1 MKFNKEFCKKFEIT
15 YPIFQAGMGKTMGT
29 PTTPELVYEVSNAG
43 GVGFLGASGLT
54 LEEIE
59 TSVKKIRENTEKP
72 FGVGTLLP
80 RDVAA
85 DSETR
90 EEVREVIKNEYPEHL
105 NFIKN
110 LCDEYEINFIKLP
123 AKETVSRRAAEEQID
138 LIVDLEV
145 PFISMGLGDISHL
158 VSKVKNTN
166 TKTLGLVGNV
176 RTAKIHNDAG
186 VDIIVAQGYEAGG
199 HTGNIAN
206 FALLP
211 QVADAVEVP
220 VLGAGGIADG
230 RGVAAAVSL
239 GCVGVWVGTAFLFAT
254 ETDIYP
260 EHQKQLVDGS
270 TEDFVISRTY
280 TGKPS
285 RIYRTEILDKWKNA
299 DLPTLPMPL
308 QFVLFDDFVWSA
320 ETSKKYELMNNPAGQ
335 ISGMVKETK
344 PASSI
349 VRELVEGFEVI

>member
-1 MKFNKEFCKKFEIT
+1 MQFNQDFCKQFDIK

-29 PTTPELVYEVSNAG
+29 PTTPELVHEVSNAG
-43 GVGFLGASGLT
+43 GVGFLGATGLT
-54 LEEIE
+54 LQEIE
-59 TSVKKIRENTEKP
+59 KSVKKIRENTEKP

-85 DSETR
+85 DAETR
-90 EEVREVIKNEYPEHL
+90 DEIRDTIKREYPEHID
-105 NFIKN
+105 FIKN
-110 LCDEYEINFIKLP
+110 LCFEYEIEFKKLP
-123 AKETVSRRAAEEQID
+123 AVETVSRRAAEEQID
-138 LIVDLEV
+138 LIVELEV
-145 PFISMGLGDISHL
+145 PFISMGLGDISYL
-158 VSKVKNTN
+158 VSRVKNTE

-176 RTAKIHNDAG
+176 KTAQIHNDAG

-199 HTGNIAN
+199 HTGTIAN

-211 QVADAVEVP
+211 QVVDSVNVP

-230 RGVAAAVSL
+230 RGIAAAVSL
-239 GCVGVWVGTAFLFAT
+239 GCVGAWIGTAFLFSS

-260 EHQKQLVDGS
+260 EHQKQLLEGS

-285 RIYRTEILDKWKNA
+285 RIYRTEILEKWKNSE
-299 DLPTLPMPL
+299 LVTLPMPL

-320 ETSKKYELMNNPAGQ
+320 ESSKKYELMNNPAGQ
-335 ISGMVKETK
+335 ISGMVKEVK
-344 PASSI
+344 PASVI
-349 VRELVEGFEVI
+349 VEEMVSGFEAI

>member
-1 MKFNKEFCKKFEIT
+1 MLFNQEFCKQYDIK

-54 LEEIE
+54 LEEIDQA
-59 TSVKKIRENTEKP
+59 VKKIRENTDRP

-90 EEVREVIKNEYPEHL
+90 DEVREVIKRKYPEHL

-110 LCDEYEINFIKLP
+110 LCEEYEIELVNLP

-138 LIVDLEV
+138 LIVDLNV

-158 VSKVKNTN
+158 VSKVKNTD

-176 RTAKIHNDAG
+176 KTAKIHNDAG

-211 QVADAVEVP
+211 QVADAVKVP
-220 VLGAGGIADG
+220 VLGAGGIADA
-230 RGVAAAVSL
+230 RGIAAAISL
-239 GCVGVWVGTAFLFAT
+239 GCVGVWIGTAFLFAT

-260 EHQKQLVDGS
+260 EHQKQLIEGS

-285 RIYRTEILDKWKNA
+285 RIYRTEILEKWNNA
-299 DLPTLPMPL
+299 NLSTLPMPL

-320 ETSKKYELMNNPAGQ
+320 ESSKKYELMNNPAGQ
-335 ISGMVKETK
+335 ISGMVKEVK
-344 PASSI
+344 SAREI
-349 VRELVEGFEVI
+349 VKDLVAGFELI